1 MENIASLTVTYNRV
15 DKLKKNIECLLNQNY
30 PLKKIYIIDN
40 NSTDSTEEY
49 IKSIKDSR
57 ICYYK
62 LPQNIG
68 GSGGFSKGIDLISK
82 DNEIDYLW
90 GMDDDA
96 YPNVDA
102 LEKIIDTKSQDT
114 ENCYYSNNND
124 DNENFINGQKQ
135 VDDWMFVGFFIPTEI
150 VRKIGKPRDD
160 FFIYHDDS
168 EYAHRIIKNGIKII
182 KVKDSIIFHDNNA
195 VGNNIKSKKIFGK
208 EITIPNIPNWKMYY
222 FVRNN
227 ILEYKWNEK
236 IKFKIVFYVLPKFFI
251 RILLVNPK
259 QCFIAIK
266 GYCDGL
272 LGRTGKRVNVC

>member
-1 MENIASLTVTYNRV
+1 MEKIASLTVTYNRV
-15 DKLKKNIECLLNQNY
+15 DKLKRNIECLLKQNY
-30 PLKKIYIIDN
+30 QLKKIYIIDN

-49 IKSIKDSR
+49 IKSINDDR

-62 LPQNIG
+62 LPKNIG
-68 GSGGFSKGIDLISK
+68 GSGGFAKGIDLIAN

-102 LEKIIDTKSQDT
+102 LDKIINIKNEDTK
-114 ENCYYSNNND
+114 NCYYSNNND
-124 DNENFINGQKQ
+124 DKENFINGQKE
-135 VDDWMFVGFFIPTEI
+135 VEDWMFVGFFIPIEI
-150 VRKIGKPRDD
+150 VKKIGIPRED

-182 KVKDSIIFHDNNA
+182 KVEDSIIFHDNNA
-195 VGNNIKSKKIFGK
+195 VGNNIKSKKFFGR
-208 EITIPNIPNWKMYY
+208 EVTIPNIPNWKMYY

-236 IKFKIVFYVLPKFFI
+236 VKFKIVFYSLPKFLL
-251 RILLVNPK
+251 RVLLVNSK
-259 QCFIAIK
+259 QCLIAIK
-266 GYCDGL
+266 GYKDGII
-272 LGRTGKRVNVC
+272 GKSGKVVLP